1 MPKLTYSEAAKEV
14 GRARRTIRHWRA
26 QGMPMFWD
34 IRHGQRVRVVD
45 LTVLR
50 RWSRERLKNNPIV
63 QQRIRAEIRR
73 EEAAQSAT
81 RRDFR

>member
-1 MPKLTYSEAAKEV
+1 
-14 GRARRTIRHWRA
+14 
-26 QGMPMFWD
+26 MFWD